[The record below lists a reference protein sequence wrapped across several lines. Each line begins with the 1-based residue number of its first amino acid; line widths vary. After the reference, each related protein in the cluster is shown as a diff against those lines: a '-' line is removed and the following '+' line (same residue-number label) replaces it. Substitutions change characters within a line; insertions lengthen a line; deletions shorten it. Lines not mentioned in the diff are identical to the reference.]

1 MVQFTQLTDNAKFSP
16 WLFVVS
22 TCIYTINSPINMV
35 VCLNYVSIHNIHAI
49 VVLSGHQ
56 CQKNGCGSVLVV
68 DGNMKNAR
76 TVCSVKNVG
85 QLIFE
90 GIGNVTVGKWS

>member
-1 MVQFTQLTDNAKFSP
+1 MFKLCVHTQYA
-16 WLFVVS
+16 
-22 TCIYTINSPINMV
+22 C
-35 VCLNYVSIHNIHAI
+35 SIFI

-56 CQKNGCGSVLVV
+56 CEKNGCGSVLVV

-90 GIGNVTVGKWS
+90 GIGNVTVGK